1 MERHIHRK
9 YPCTPHIADI
19 PPAYT
24 RRNPY
29 GCLLCEESFPTTELR
44 DEHTTLCVPACSARM
59 KIAYERDETDEERA
73 ADTTEGIRDFGDE
86 NLDYITP
93 EFALKCFNTLM
104 DHDRGLTN
112 MVYEIFMNEDHP
124 ENRNVKM
131 VQPSTKKSKYVKD
144 GQWVYCHISG
154 LVEIMKQKA
163 FDTIMTMASQSIAD
177 AVVNGLPIP
186 VGTVV

>member
-1 MERHIHRK
+1 
-9 YPCTPHIADI
+9 
-19 PPAYT
+19 
-24 RRNPY
+24 
-29 GCLLCEESFPTTELR
+29 
-44 DEHTTLCVPACSARM
+44 
-59 KIAYERDETDEERA
+59 
-73 ADTTEGIRDFGDE
+73 
-86 NLDYITP
+86 
-93 EFALKCFNTLM
+93 
-104 DHDRGLTN
+104 